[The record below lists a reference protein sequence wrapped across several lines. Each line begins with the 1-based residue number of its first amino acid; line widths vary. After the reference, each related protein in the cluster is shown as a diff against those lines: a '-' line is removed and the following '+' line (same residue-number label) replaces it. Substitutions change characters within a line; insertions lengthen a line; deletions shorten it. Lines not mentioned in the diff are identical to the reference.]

1 MATKKVNIDI
11 VARDK
16 SKQALNNI
24 RGNLDGLKKSVFNLR
39 NAFIGLGAG
48 LAIKNLVNVGVQVE
62 SLQVRLK
69 FLFGSVEE
77 GAKAFDNMA
86 KFAAKVPFS
95 LDQIQAG
102 AGNLAVV
109 SDDADHLAKILEIT
123 GNVAAVTGLDFV
135 TAANQIQRSFAG
147 GIAAADIFREKGVR
161 DMLGFSAGATVSAE
175 ETIAAFEKVFGK
187 GGRFGD
193 TTSEL
198 AKTFEGTLSMLGD
211 KVFSFKKTLVEAGF
225 FPELKRQFGDLN
237 TFIEDNQETVDAF
250 AKKLGQGLAVT
261 VVKIGEGFRFI
272 NENLDKFIFA
282 IKVIISLSIAKTFM
296 SIATAVLN
304 VAKAT
309 MALAAGTSALKKGFA
324 GLLGIF
330 ATGGIGALVFA
341 KIDDLF
347 DNFLISLDEAGQASE
362 HFGQRLHGGMKAA
375 GDGAKEAAKAME
387 IVEHKIFDI
396 KKASKELLTENQKV
410 FDDIKERNKTEHQLI
425 QERVDRE
432 LELVRESKAALKTLL
447 DQQVIDGE
455 LTQEMA
461 NHKLLEGM
469 REFEKLKT
477 MIASEGAKERLKLIK
492 DELKQIEETMQRNYD
507 KNLAAIKN
515 RNFQELE
522 LEKLT
527 KDQIKDLTKA
537 TGREV
542 LDELSKH
549 NKAVFQ
555 INKALAIKDAV
566 VNTARGVTKALGLG
580 PFGIPLAIA
589 IGALGAAQIATIAS
603 QKYQGRRLGGRMNQ
617 GQPYMVG
624 EGGPEMVVPD
634 RASNVIPNNKLGG
647 GQPVTVNF
655 NINTVDAR
663 GFNELL
669 VNSRGVIVNMINSA
683 VNEKGK
689 AALI

>member
-11 VARDK
+11 VAKDK
-16 SKQALNNI
+16 SKQALNSI
-24 RGNLDGLKKSVFNLR
+24 KGNLDGLKRSVFNLK

-48 LAIKNLVNVGVQVE
+48 LVIKNLVNVGQSVE

-77 GAKAFDNMA
+77 GSKAFDNMA

-95 LDQIQAG
+95 LDEIQAG

-109 SDDADHLAKILEIT
+109 SEDADHLAKILEIT

-187 GGRFGD
+187 GGKFGN
-193 TTSEL
+193 TTDAL
-198 AKTFEGTLSMLGD
+198 AQTFEGTLSMLGD
-211 KVFSFKKTLVEAGF
+211 KVFSFKKTIVKEGF
-225 FPELKRQFGDLN
+225 FPELKKQFGDLN
-237 TFIEDNQETVDAF
+237 KFIEDNQDTVDKF
-250 AKKLGQGLAVT
+250 AKQIGTGLAIAVR
-261 VVKIGEGFRFI
+261 KIADGFKFV
-272 NENLDKFIFA
+272 NENLDTFILG
-282 IKVIISLSIAKTFM
+282 IKIIISLSVAKVFM
-296 SIATAVLN
+296 GIATAIMN

-309 MALAAGTSALKKGFA
+309 MALAAGASAVKRGFV
-324 GLLGIF
+324 GLVSIF
-330 ATGGIGALVFA
+330 ATGGVAYLAFQQIDKLFEDFMLKMDDAVAKSHPFAVGMSGAFTSA
-341 KIDDLF
+341 KK
-347 DNFLISLDEAGQASE
+347 SAEE
-362 HFGQRLHGGMKAA
+362 FGKAVEVA
-375 GDGAKEAAKAME
+375 
-387 IVEHKIFDI
+387 EHKVTDI
-396 KKASKELLTENQKV
+396 KKTSKELLAENEKV
-410 FDDIKERNKTEHQLI
+410 FERIRERNKTETELVKD
-425 QERVDRE
+425 RVDKE

-447 DQQVIDGE
+447 DQQVLDGE

-461 NHKLLEGM
+461 NIKLLEGM
-469 REFEKLKT
+469 KEFEKLKT
-477 MIASEGAKERLKLIK
+477 LIVTEGAKERLKIIK
-492 DELKQIEETMQRNYD
+492 EELQKIEETMKKNYD
-507 KNLAAIKN
+507 EQLGHIKN
-515 RNFQELE
+515 RQFKELE

-527 KDQIKDLTKA
+527 KEQIKDLTKA
-537 TGREV
+537 TGKEA

-549 NKAVFQ
+549 SKAAFQ
-555 INKALAIKDAV
+555 INKALAMADAV
-566 VNTARGVTKALGLG
+566 VNTARGVTKALALG
-580 PFGIPLAIA
+580 PFGIPLAVA

-603 QKYQGRRLGGRMNQ
+603 RKYQGRRLGGRMNQ
-617 GQPYMVG
+617 GEPYIVG
-624 EGGPEMVVPD
+624 EAGPEMVVPD
-634 RASNVIPNNKLGG
+634 RASNVVPNSQLGG
-647 GQPVTVNF
+647 SQPVTVNF

-669 VNSRGVIVNMINSA
+669 VNSRGVLVNIINSA